1 MAASGLPTV
10 EDVQRWANE
19 LTAVGER
26 IGRHFPRSE
35 PRRRA
40 LEYIHGL
47 LLDVGRKNA
56 WQLAERLGDPSPYGV
71 QHLLGRAD
79 WDADSVRDDL
89 RHYAFGHLSDP
100 LGVLVVDETGFLKKG
115 KKSAGVQR
123 QYSGTAG
130 RIENCQVGVFLAYQS
145 PRGRTFLDRELYL
158 PREWAA
164 DRTRREEA
172 RIPDCVSFA
181 TKPQLAQRML
191 QRAFDAGAAAAW
203 VTADEVY
210 GSDGKLRF
218 WLEGRGQAYV
228 LAVKSDQRVWGGF
241 RQAKVSALAAEV
253 PGEAWHR
260 LSAGDGAKGPRLY
273 DWAVTRINCPDP
285 EAFRRWLLVRRSIS
299 DPADL
304 AYYLCG
310 GPPGTTLNELVRVA
324 GSRWAVEECIETGK
338 GEVGL
343 DQYEVR
349 SWVGWYRHVTL
360 ALFAQALLTVIRM
373 HAAAESGPKKGGR
386 GRHRH

>member
-1 MAASGLPTV
+1 LPTV

-19 LTAVGER
+19 LTAVGR
-26 IGRHFPRSE
+26 LIGQHFSRSE

-47 LLDVGRKNA
+47 LLDVERKNA

-79 WDADSVRDDL
+79 WDADAVRDDL
-89 RHYAFGHLSDP
+89 RRYVLAHLGDP

-115 KKSAGVQR
+115 DKSAGVQR

-130 RIENCQVGVFLAYQS
+130 RIENCQIGVFLAYQS
-145 PRGRTFLDRELYL
+145 PKGRALLDRELYL
-158 PREWAA
+158 PKEWAKDA
-164 DRTRREEA
+164 ARRQEA
-172 RIPDCVSFA
+172 RVPASVSFA

-191 QRAFDAGAAAAW
+191 QRSFDAGVTAGW

-210 GSDGKLRF
+210 GSDGKLRLF
-218 WLEGRGQAYV
+218 LEQRRQAYV
-228 LAVKSDQRVWGGF
+228 LAVKCDQRVWAGF
-241 RQAKVSALAAEV
+241 RQVMVKTLA
-253 PGEAWHR
+253 GEAPADAWHR
-260 LSAGDGAKGPRLY
+260 VSAGDGAKGPRLY
-273 DWAVTRINCPDP
+273 DWAALRINCPEP
-285 EAFRRWLLVRRSIS
+285 ERFRRWLLVRRSIS
-299 DPADL
+299 EPTDL

-310 GPPGTTLNELVRVA
+310 GPPQTTLQELVRAA
-324 GSRWAVEECIETGK
+324 GSRWAVEECFETGK

-349 SWVGWYRHVTL
+349 SWDGWYRHITL

-373 HAAAESGPKKGGR
+373 RAAAGLGPEKGGR
-386 GRHRH
+386 GRRRR